1 MSILTRSSLGFLFAI
16 LVIGCTEEQVAT
28 EERVELAT
36 SHEVAMSI
44 EAAQERLTAKLIS
57 MPGVAG
63 TGIGECGGRPCI
75 KIFLEKKTPDLMV
88 EIPSNYEGFPVVVEE
103 TGEIQAQD

>member
-1 MSILTRSSLGFLFAI
+1 MSILIRPTLGFLFAS
-16 LVIGCTEEQVAT
+16 LVLGCTEEQVAT
-28 EERVELAT
+28 EEGVEPAT
-36 SHEVAMSI
+36 CHEIAISI
-44 EAAQERLTAKLIS
+44 EAAQERLTAKMIS
-57 MPGVAG
+57 MPRVTG

-88 EIPSNYEGFPVVVEE
+88 EIPSNYEGFTVVVEE